1 MGIRVKVPVPGHSH
15 NSRMVVRHYSSPQI
29 LLVGESMLMMSP
41 MYSIMIYLMSL
52 KVTFIVLEELHE
64 QVKAALHM
72 HFVMIAK
79 VVI

>member
-1 MGIRVKVPVPGHSH
+1 
-15 NSRMVVRHYSSPQI
+15 
-29 LLVGESMLMMSP
+29 MLMMSP
-41 MYSIMIYLMSL
+41 MYSVITDLRSL

-64 QVKAALHM
+64 QVKVALHM